1 MDSFGV
7 LNRITF
13 CQANGKRWIFI
24 SVLGFVF
31 ILGLAI
37 LISSIAYL
45 HNYNK
50 DENVQ
55 ESTVSSQHASLK
67 HAAPKSLERT
77 SAFRKP
83 SVGDRCSSN
92 VNCPDNAVC
101 DGGTCACNGTYLV
114 SGKVCH
120 NVTNLALGK
129 TVFASSNFF
138 GAYTNKGWQ
147 NVVDGRTRVADFNL
161 LFHTSF
167 ELYPWLTVTL
177 GRLSIV
183 KSITIYNRIHGNGR
197 WLHDVETRV
206 GNSSDWAQM
215 STCGT
220 FVGPSMT
227 GGVHIMECRKLL
239 YGMFVTVKIV
249 KPNHITGDPNASGGR
264 NCLVLE
270 EVVIAGIVV

>member
-1 MDSFGV
+1 MDSLGA
-7 LNRITF
+7 LNRRYF
-13 CQANGKRWIFI
+13 CQTDGKRWIFI
-24 SVLGFVF
+24 FVLGFVF
-31 ILGLAI
+31 VLGLAI
-37 LISSIAYL
+37 LISSITYL

-50 DENVQ
+50 DENVP
-55 ESTVSSQHASLK
+55 ESSVSSQQALK
-67 HAAPKSLERT
+67 NSAPKAVET
-77 SAFRKP
+77 KGAFQKP

-92 VNCPDNAVC
+92 INCPDNAVC
-101 DGGTCACNGTYLV
+101 DRGTCVCSGTYLA

-129 TVFASSNFF
+129 AVFGSSNQK
-138 GAYTNKGWQ
+138 GTYTNKGWQ
-147 NVVDGRTRVADFNL
+147 NVVDGRTRVTDFNL
-161 LFHTSF
+161 LFHTSY

-183 KSITIYNRIHGNGR
+183 KSITIYNRIDGYGR

-206 GNSSDWAQM
+206 GNSTDWAQM

-220 FVGPSMT
+220 FVGPSVT
-227 GGVHIMECRKLL
+227 GGVHVTECGKLL

-249 KPNHITGDPNASGGR
+249 KPNYITDDRNARGGK